1 MKDFQFSKTRFSSNA
16 KIISLWSIEIIK
28 KVSKISRFFPSIF
41 HSGAGEEQT
50 IFKSNQYAA
59 MRIKTIF
66 FVFFM

>member
-41 HSGAGEEQT
+41 HSGTGEEQT

-59 MRIKTIF
+59 MRIKTLF